1 MNKHR
6 GPDRQDKRNFWGL
19 ILLLTMAAGVGML
32 LVSLDAPREVGGAIV
47 YDKPVQTTEI
57 TEAIP
62 APSLAAVEPSDMPK
76 PWVII
81 PAAKV
86 SIPHKKQKRYARH
99 RQYEYVIIDNTKYYP
114 MQK

>member
-1 MNKHR
+1 MR
-6 GPDRQDKRNFWGL
+6 PDRQDERGFAILMVFL
-19 ILLLTMAAGVGML
+19 IFLALFGAGVIWSG
-32 LVSLDAPREVGGAIV
+32 AGQEREVGGAIV
-47 YDKPVQTTEI
+47 YDKPVQTSEI

-62 APSLAAVEPSDMPK
+62 APSLVAVEPSDMPK

-114 MQK
+114 MMK

>member
-1 MNKHR
+1 MTHHKS
-6 GPDRQDKRNFWGL
+6 PDHQDKRNYIILIAIFIGIGL
-19 ILLLTMAAGVGML
+19 AML
-32 LVSLDAPREVGGAIV
+32 WASIPQEREVGGAIV
-47 YDKPVQTTEI
+47 YDKPVRTPEI
-57 TEAIP
+57 TQAIP
-62 APSLAAVEPSDMPK
+62 EPTVAAVEPSDMPK

-114 MQK
+114 MMK